1 MAHGAGVTVGQG
13 DGAAVLG
20 RLVDGFD
27 DGNDD
32 GAEESDGARLGAV
45 ESASSFRTS
54 FSNRRASTNA
64 IAESTHPPADPR
76 PSARA
81 RSKDPQA
88 RGTAELGHEAAAP
101 DLAVCAVIN

>member
-32 GAEESDGARLGAV
+32 GAEESAGARLGAGV
-45 ESASSFRTS
+45 ESRFRTS
-54 FSNRRASTNA
+54 FSVTNRRASTTR
-64 IAESTHPPADPR
+64 S
-76 PSARA
+76 PSRA
-81 RSKDPQA
+81 
-88 RGTAELGHEAAAP
+88 
-101 DLAVCAVIN
+101 DLALDVWQLLLNFGSS

>member
-32 GAEESDGARLGAV
+32 GAEESAGARLGAGV
-45 ESASSFRTS
+45 ESRRVFGVLFRHESSGLHKRDRRVEPTS
-54 FSNRRASTNA
+54 HSMSG
-64 IAESTHPPADPR
+64 S
-76 PSARA
+76 
-81 RSKDPQA
+81 
-88 RGTAELGHEAAAP
+88 
-101 DLAVCAVIN
+101 

>member
-1 MAHGAGVTVGQG
+1 MAHGTGVTVGQG

-32 GAEESDGARLGAV
+32 GAEESDGARLGAGV

-54 FSNRRASTNA
+54 FPSNRRASTNA
-64 IAESTHPPADPR
+64 IAESTPTPR
-76 PSARA
+76 SM
-81 RSKDPQA
+81 S
-88 RGTAELGHEAAAP
+88 GS
-101 DLAVCAVIN
+101 CY